1 MNEPNHSVLHP
12 VTALRSVI
20 ALSLTALLAACSP
33 VAYKPVLNDGVE
45 QQNGY
50 LDKEIAP
57 GVYVIEV
64 RQIGGYQFI
73 LNYDDTITTFKQH
86 GRRRAT
92 ELCSAGYVGVPEVLL
107 PAEARLEEFHCNLRY
122 CQDYPIVSGVAYCHQ
137 RYSL

>member
-1 MNEPNHSVLHP
+1 MNDAFHAILSPLK
-12 VTALRSVI
+12 TLRSAVV
-20 ALSLTALLAACSP
+20 LSLIGLSAACSP
-33 VAYKPVLNDGVE
+33 VAYKPVLNEGVE

-86 GRRRAT
+86 WHRRAT
-92 ELCSAGYVGVPEVLL
+92 ELCRAGYVGEPEVLL

-122 CQDYPIVSGVAYCHQ
+122 CQDYPIVSGIAYCHQ